1 MFALVV
7 IIVIVA
13 LIFDYTNGFH
23 DAANAIATSIATRA
37 LAPVPALAMAAVGNF
52 VGAFLGQGVAK
63 TVGSGIIDA
72 PVGRVGLV
80 LVLGALVG
88 AICWNMITWWFGLPT
103 SSSQALIGGLV
114 GSAIAASAVVEWL
127 GVVEKVV
134 IPMILSPVVGFIGA
148 YLFVMLLL
156 RMFRRWTYGQAM
168 KRFRIAQVFSAAA
181 MSLGHGL
188 QDAQK
193 TMGIIVL
200 ALVVGGYQTGFDI
213 PFWVQFAAAA
223 AISLGTAAG
232 GWRIMR
238 TLGKRIVEL
247 DPLRG
252 FSAETV
258 ASGVLYTT
266 AFVWNAPISTTQTIT
281 GSIMGAGATR
291 GSYAVRWRV
300 GIDIAWAWVLTLPCA
315 AGIAALAFFLLSLIL
330 L

>member
-7 IIVIVA
+7 IIVVVA
-13 LIFDYTNGFH
+13 LVFDYTNGFH

-37 LAPVPALAMAAVGNF
+37 LAPVPALALAAIGNF

-103 SSSQALIGGLV
+103 SSSQALVGGLV
-114 GSAIAASAVVEWL
+114 GSALAASAVVQWL

-148 YLFVMLLL
+148 YLLVMLLL
-156 RMFRRWTYGQAM
+156 RMFKKWTYGRAM
-168 KRFRIAQVFSAAA
+168 KRFRIAQAFSAGA

-200 ALVVGGYQTGFDI
+200 TLVIGGYQTSFDI
-213 PFWVQFAAAA
+213 PFWVQFSAAA

-252 FSAETV
+252 FSAETI

-291 GSYAVRWRV
+291 GPYAVRWRV

-315 AGIAALAFFLLSLIL
+315 AGIAALAFFLLSFIL

>member
-7 IIVIVA
+7 LIVIVA

-37 LAPVPALAMAAVGNF
+37 LAPIPALALAATGNF
-52 VGAFLGQGVAK
+52 IGAFLGQGVAK

-72 PVGRVGLV
+72 PAGRLGLIVV
-80 LVLGALVG
+80 LAALVG
-88 AICWNMITWWFGLPT
+88 AICWTLITWWLGLPT

-114 GSAIAASAVVEWL
+114 GGALAASAVVQWG

-148 YLFVMLLL
+148 YLLVMSLL
-156 RMFRRWTYGQAM
+156 RVFRKVVYARAM
-168 KRFRIAQVFSAAA
+168 KGFRVAQIFSAAA

-200 ALVVGGYQTGFDI
+200 ALVVGGYQQEFFI
-213 PFWVQFAAAA
+213 PFWVQFSAAA

-291 GSYAVRWRV
+291 GPYAVRWRV
-300 GIDIAWAWVLTLPCA
+300 GIDIAWAWVLTLPAA
-315 AGIAALAFFLLSLIL
+315 AGIAALAFFALRWVLL
-330 L
+330 